1 MKTLVTVPFQY
12 VGVANEFSTALK
24 DSFFIANADYVATAS
39 PDTAANVFLID
50 TQGQNTS
57 ATVARWRS
65 ALGTGLP
72 PAGH

>member
-1 MKTLVTVPFQY
+1 VPFQY

-24 DSFFIANADYVATAS
+24 NSFSIANADYVATAS
-39 PDTAANVFLID
+39 HDTAANVFLID